1 MIALDGTTISLQ
13 VVLAGAVTTNEAQC
27 YCVYYD
33 VLSQTKSGTEEYKR
47 AARVQNTN
55 GATAV
60 TAVASPANTNVTR
73 MIEHICVYNYDTVS
87 VTATV
92 QVYNST
98 GTVTTRLKKTAL
110 NAGQSLVYEH
120 GAGWLV
126 L

>member
-60 TAVASPANTNVTR
+60 TAVASPVNTNVTR
-73 MIEHICVYNYDTVS
+73 MIEHICVYNHDTVS

-98 GTVTTRLKKTAL
+98 GTVTTRLLKQVLA
-110 NAGQSLVYEH
+110 AGETLIYEH
-120 GAGWLV
+120 EGGWQII
-126 L
+126 